1 MRRKATAFVLPLV
14 LGLLLGAGLAQAFTL
29 DLGKLVDIAKQASNL
44 GEVDAEREHRIGADM
59 SAKLLGAAPLLDNP
73 GLQKYVNELGQ
84 WLALQTE
91 RPDLAWRFGVLDTN
105 DINAFAAPGGYVF
118 LTAGLLGRL
127 QNEAELAAVLAHEIG
142 HVVEKH
148 HLNAIQ
154 REAPA
159 NILGNVLSMA
169 ADNEENSAEWQFVID
184 AGSDLFSK
192 GLSREDELDADRAG
206 VVILTRAGY
215 DPYGLPA
222 VLQKLGGVNP
232 DDTTL
237 ALMTKTHPAPDERL
251 LVLLAAMGDRL
262 DRFADQPQ
270 VAERFRKR
278 VAGEGS

>member
-1 MRRKATAFVLPLV
+1 MRRKATASLFALV
-14 LGLLLGAGLAQAFTL
+14 LGLLLGAGLVQAFTL

-232 DDTTL
+232 DDSTL

-278 VAGEGS
+278 VTGEGA